1 MMLFRRCVALAAA
14 FCAACAGPLHGSSE
28 LQGQPPQPASSTSG
42 TPALVPAPATSAA
55 HVPSSSPAS
64 PASSSGPSDRAAST
78 SARANDSATGRSG
91 DSTNPRAALTGPDA
105 KVLAEAQTYLST
117 GLAAFQRGDYEA
129 AEVALKT
136 AITLHPF
143 LAQAHLTLGKVWLVR
158 GAANKDYAL
167 VDNARLMF
175 EMARAID
182 PTLAEAGLMLDLFRT
197 RPVE

>member
-1 MMLFRRCVALAAA
+1 MMLFRCCVALAAA
-14 FCAACAGPLHGSSE
+14 FCAACAAESREAVPPRLAAMSPAIASTE
-28 LQGQPPQPASSTSG
+28 PPSPQPSFAGGRGGPASASDR
-42 TPALVPAPATSAA
+42 SAA
-55 HVPSSSPAS
+55 RAS
-64 PASSSGPSDRAAST
+64 EGSG
-78 SARANDSATGRSG
+78 ARASVSDSQGA
-91 DSTNPRAALTGPDA
+91 PPPGPDA

-182 PTLAEAGLMLDLFRT
+182 PALAEAGLMLDLFRT
-197 RPVE
+197 RPAE